1 MIKKILPY
9 ALQLFDQRN
18 LVITFIDVGSRN
30 GVLELRDLAQ
40 YVEAYGFE
48 PNPAEYDKLVA
59 GKTDL
64 LLLGGISSPSYR
76 RLSYFPY
83 AVGNVCGKQEFY
95 VTPGPGACGVLE
107 PDLERLREIVW
118 KGRAYKKNFAE
129 DIFANYSKICVET
142 QTLDGVASKNS
153 MTHIDYLKIDV
164 EGSEYEVLDG
174 SRALLPHT
182 GVIKVE
188 TCFIPFRKRQKLFSH
203 VDLLLREFDF
213 DLLGYEIHP
222 AQVGYKERNSPVMY
236 MPAGYPDPYGQAL
249 SGDAIY
255 VNRSVTDPDRALAQA
270 LVLLEKNYLDEALHV
285 LRTKTT
291 VQDPRFINLLA
302 TQHMYD
308 SIGRHLQGIGYRL
321 VDKSLGLLGRVA
333 RVIRR

>member
-1 MIKKILPY
+1 LNKKILPF
-9 ALQLFDQRN
+9 ALKLLDQHN
-18 LVITFIDVGSRN
+18 LVITFVDIGSRN
-30 GVLELRDLAQ
+30 GVLELRDVAKH
-40 YVEAYGFE
+40 VEAYGFE
-48 PNPAEYDKLVA
+48 PNPVEYEKLIA

-83 AVGNVCGKQEFY
+83 ALGNFCGKQEFY
-95 VTPGPGACGVLE
+95 VTPGVGACGVLE
-107 PDLERLREIVW
+107 PDLERLGEIVW
-118 KGRAYKKNFAE
+118 KGRSYIRNFAE
-129 DIFANYSKICVET
+129 DIFARYNKICVET
-142 QTLDGVASKNS
+142 QTLDAVASKNS

-164 EGSEYEVLDG
+164 EGSEYDVLEG

-213 DLLGYEIHP
+213 DLLKYEIQL
-222 AQVGYKERNSPVMY
+222 AQVGYKERKSPVMNV
-236 MPAGYPDPYGQAL
+236 PTGYPDPYGQAL

-255 VNRSVTDPDRALAQA
+255 VNRRITDPDRALAQA
-270 LVLLEKNYLDEALHV
+270 VVLLEKNYIDEALHV

-291 VQDPRFINLLA
+291 VQEPHFFNMLA
-302 TQHMYD
+302 TEQIYD
-308 SIGRHLQGIGYRL
+308 SVGRHLQGIAYRF
-321 VDKSLGLLGRVA
+321 VDKSLGILGRIAHFV
-333 RVIRR
+333 RR